1 MLICLDKV
9 VLLFDKWFWRGG
21 RMSLDRTRPNLTT
34 LAYAGSRME
43 CRPCRSKLS
52 NVQVCIKAKD
62 GDGPG
67 KFQAKT
73 KQRQA
78 VPG

>member
-1 MLICLDKV
+1 
-9 VLLFDKWFWRGG
+9 
-21 RMSLDRTRPNLTT
+21 MSLDRTRPNLTT